1 MGAIRDFFGF
11 GQPVQ
16 TRAGEDGS
24 AGGSS
29 PLPGIV
35 PPARSTLG
43 IVTADEA
50 LKISAVS
57 RSIDEINTM
66 LSGLSIG
73 VYDPAGIAIK
83 PTAPRFPHIVRMPS
97 LEVDYEELIQLTV
110 NDFALH
116 GEFFWLLTRDPAT
129 NRVVDVRVVTPNEV
143 TVTLDKQ
150 TGRTTYGHAY
160 GPIPR
165 DRIIHKK
172 HTAITGR
179 ARGCGP
185 IQNGQADLRAALSL
199 AKFQQ
204 QWFDGDRPPHGV
216 LSSDQVLSPIVRDQI
231 LESWNEWLRSDTGKT
246 ALLSAGTTYQALA
259 LKPAEAQMLEVSDAI
274 DRKIARL
281 MGLPAFDLLVP
292 GGTESRTYMNLEQ
305 SNLRFLTTTLQ
316 KYVNAIERAFTE
328 IIPRG
333 LTAKFDETGLLRL
346 DATTQAAI
354 DEKHVKNGIRS
365 ADEIRARDGLKPL
378 PKPAK
383 PTPAPAPA
391 VDDPGKAGN

>member
-1 MGAIRDFFGF
+1 ME
-11 GQPVQ
+11 
-16 TRAGEDGS
+16 TRAGESDS
-24 AGGSS
+24 VGGSS
-29 PLPGIV
+29 PLPAII
-35 PPARSTLG
+35 PPARSAVG

-57 RSIDEINTM
+57 RSLDEINTM
-66 LSGLSIG
+66 VSGLSIG
-73 VYDPAGIAIK
+73 VYDPAGIQVK
-83 PTAPRFPHIVRMPS
+83 STASRFPNIVRRPS

-116 GEFFWLLTRDPAT
+116 GEFFWLLTRDRST
-129 NRVVDVRVVTPNEV
+129 NLVVNVRVLTPDEV

-160 GPIPR
+160 GAIPR
-165 DRIIHKK
+165 DRIVHKK

-179 ARGCGP
+179 ARGSGP
-185 IQNGQADLRAALSL
+185 IQNGQTELRAALSL

-216 LSSDQVLSPIVRDQI
+216 LSSDQVLSPVVRDQI

-274 DRKIARL
+274 DRRIARL
-281 MGLPAFDLLVP
+281 MGMPAFDLLVP

-305 SNLRFLTTTLQ
+305 SNLRFLLTTLQ
-316 KYVNAIERAFTE
+316 KYLNAIERAFSE

-354 DEKHVKNGIRS
+354 DEKHINTGLRS
-365 ADEIRARDGLKPL
+365 AAELRARDGLKPL
-378 PKPAK
+378 PKPA
-383 PTPAPAPA
+383 PTPERTVPAPSD
-391 VDDPGKAGN
+391 DDPEKEGK